1 MSSEKQTS
9 QLGREA
15 QSRHTG
21 KVRIQG
27 SLVRDESPGTWTLS
41 SVTHTH
47 GAPQR
52 QPLVPELVYF
62 STNTA
67 KLGAQEILAHPG
79 HLLMSSDSK
88 EGHAHVYL

>member
-21 KVRIQG
+21 EVRIQG
-27 SLVRDESPGTWTLS
+27 SLVRDEIPGIWTLS

-47 GAPQR
+47 GAPKR

-79 HLLMSSDSK
+79 HLLKSSDSK
-88 EGHAHVYL
+88 EGHARVYL